1 MDVPSDIEE
10 IQPHE
15 AHRRQQRGAIL
26 VDVRESHERALG
38 MALDAIG
45 IARSKLEADPSATL
59 PNSDAEIVL
68 ICAKGGRSLAAAQWL
83 ATRGYRRLASVT
95 GGTDAWRDA
104 SLPMN
109 TPGANAAAVDS
120 DFLDRY
126 SRHLLLPQ
134 VGIEGQQRLEASRV
148 LLVGAGGLGSPVGF
162 YLAAAGIGMLR
173 IADDDRVERS
183 NLQRQI
189 LHTEATVGTSK
200 VESARRILTAM
211 NPRVTVEAI
220 DERVTS
226 ANIDRLIE
234 GADVVV
240 DGADNFPLRYLLN
253 DACVKHA
260 KPLVYGA
267 VHRFEG
273 QVSVFDAGRRRGVA
287 PCYRCLFPEPPRAV
301 DAPNCA
307 EAGVLGVLPGVIG
320 LLQANEAIKLL
331 LGIGESLAGRLLGFD
346 ALAGRF
352 RETRL
357 APDPQCPVCAPGR
370 TFPGYIDYAE
380 FCAA

>member
-1 MDVPSDIEE
+1 MNAPIRIEE
-10 IQPHE
+10 IPPQE
-15 AHRRQQRGAIL
+15 AHLRQGRGAIL
-26 VDVRESHERALG
+26 VDVRESHERAIG
-38 MALDAIG
+38 MAMDAIG
-45 IARSKLEADPSATL
+45 IARAELEAEPSATL
-59 PNSDAEIVL
+59 PNPDAEIVL
-68 ICAKGGRSLAAAQWL
+68 ICARGGRSLAAAQFL
-83 ATRGYRRLASVT
+83 ATSGYRRLASVI
-95 GGTDAWRDA
+95 GGTDAWCEA
-104 SLPMN
+104 GLPM
-109 TPGANAAAVDS
+109 TPAVADA

-134 VGIEGQQRLEASRV
+134 VGLAGQKKLEAARV

-162 YLAAAGIGMLR
+162 YLAAAGIGTLR

-189 LHTEATVGTSK
+189 LHIEAALGTPK
-200 VESARRILTAM
+200 VESARRALTAM
-211 NPRVTVEAI
+211 NPRVKVEAI
-220 DERVTS
+220 EERVTS
-226 ANIDRLIE
+226 SNIDRLIE
-234 GADVVV
+234 GADLVV

-273 QVSVFDAGRRRGVA
+273 QVSVFDAGRKRGVA
-287 PCYRCLFPEPPRAV
+287 PCYRCLFPEPPRAE

-357 APDPQCPVCAPGR
+357 APDPQCPICAPG
-370 TFPGYIDYAE
+370 TPFPGYIDYAR
-380 FCAA
+380 FCSGQ